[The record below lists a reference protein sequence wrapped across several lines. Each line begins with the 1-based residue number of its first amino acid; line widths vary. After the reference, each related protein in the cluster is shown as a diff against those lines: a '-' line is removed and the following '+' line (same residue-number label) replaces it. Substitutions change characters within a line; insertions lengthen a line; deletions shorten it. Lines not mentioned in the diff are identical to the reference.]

1 MGQLQPDQPGTV
13 LVVEDEMLV
22 GLDTCH
28 MLEHIGCRPLGPA
41 ASVESAITLIESDRP
56 ACALLDEDL
65 MGRSVAPVARSL
77 HALGIPFAIVSGF
90 SESISDD
97 PVTCAAPRVLKPLT
111 YSALYAILEQ
121 LNGSACLPRNRPP
134 PQDA

>member
-1 MGQLQPDQPGTV
+1 MGQAQPDHPGLV

-28 MLEHIGCRPLGPA
+28 MLEHIGRRPLGPA
-41 ASVESAITLIESDRP
+41 ASVESAMTFIESDRP

-77 HALGIPFAIVSGF
+77 HELGIPFAIVSGF

-111 YSALYAILEQ
+111 YSALFAILKRLDGGATPDDQ
-121 LNGSACLPRNRPP
+121 PP
-134 PQDA
+134 PDGS